1 MRGCAKLLASKFES
15 KFHGAIMRFVLQ
27 VFCVFV
33 GVVILG
39 ISASTASAF
48 QESKKP
54 TVDISKEAMEIHQSG
69 MLFDGHNDL
78 PWAMREKGG
87 SSFDRVDISK
97 PTKFHTD
104 IPRLKSGGVKAQFWS
119 VYVPADTDRSGR
131 ALIETL
137 EQIRL
142 VHDMCKRYPD
152 VFEMADTA
160 ADIER
165 ISKEG
170 KIASMIGVEG
180 GHSIQNSLIVLK
192 ELYDQGA
199 RYMTLTHSKTLAW
212 ADSATDEAK
221 NNGLSPFGKEVVREM
236 NRIGMLIDL
245 SHVSPKCMKDALEIS
260 KAPVIFSHSSARAIC
275 DVPRNVPDDVLKLT
289 AKNGGVVMINFY
301 SGFVVPTE
309 LLPKSASDKRHVGD
323 VKTICDHIDHIV
335 KVAGI
340 DHVGIGSD
348 YDGVSFLPKGLE
360 DVSGYPNITQE
371 LLNRGYNKEKIHKV
385 LGGNV
390 LRALKEA
397 EKVSASMKDK
407 TNTEAATGKEIFKFK
422 VSAGKHDRKNS
433 LVTGFIN
440 PPGDFKGNTVTL
452 ADENGRLM
460 LGQLSAPS
468 LGSDAAGKLQVSFVL
483 PELAAGKTM
492 KITAYDSG
500 LNANTEFTWEED
512 GDVST
517 YLKRGGKP
525 VLRYMREKLDES
537 TPERRY
543 GTMKVF
549 HHVYTPEGDRLM
561 TKGPGDG
568 TFATLKKHG
577 LFPHHRGLFF
587 GYNKISYKKDGKD
600 MKADVW
606 HGTNG
611 ASQTHVET
619 TFSRSGPVFGSH
631 INNINWNGGDG
642 KPFATESREVT
653 AYDVVDGL
661 VIEFRSRVESSVGE
675 LKFRGDPQH
684 AGVQFRASQDVPDKS
699 KAKTFYIRPDGVAEP
714 GKFRNWSD
722 KKNETEI
729 NKNHV
734 NLPWNTVV
742 IELPVKLSPRA
753 ARERGVEVENQ
764 PFSISYL
771 DSPKNPKPSR
781 FSERDYARFGAYF
794 EYDLKA
800 DAPLFV
806 TYRFWIQKGV
816 TNIDAINAASQD
828 FVDPVKLTQE

>member
-1 MRGCAKLLASKFES
+1 
-15 KFHGAIMRFVLQ
+15 MRFAQSLNFLIAA
-27 VFCVFV
+27 VFIC
-33 GVVILG
+33 GLLRP
-39 ISASTASAF
+39 AAA

-54 TVDISKEAMEIHQSG
+54 TVEISKEAMEIHQSG

-78 PWAMREKGG
+78 PWAMRQNAG
-87 SSFDRVDISK
+87 SSFDRVDIAK
-97 PTKFHTD
+97 PTEFHTD
-104 IPRLKSGGVKAQFWS
+104 IPRLKAGGVKAQFWS
-119 VYVPADTDRSGR
+119 VYVPASTDRSGR

-212 ADSATDEAK
+212 ADSATDEPK

-301 SGFVVPTE
+301 SGYVVPTD
-309 LLPKSASDKRHVGD
+309 LLPKSATDKKHLGD
-323 VKTICDHIDHIV
+323 VKTICDHIDHV
-335 KVAGI
+335 VNVAGI

-348 YDGVSFLPKGLE
+348 YDGVSFLPEGLE

-371 LLNRGYNKEKIHKV
+371 LLNRGYDKEKIHKV

-397 EKVSASMKDK
+397 EVVSAKMKAV
-407 TNTEAATGKEIFKFK
+407 AATPTTAKELFKFT
-422 VSAGKHDRKNS
+422 VDAGKHDRKNS
-433 LVTGFIN
+433 LVQGFVN
-440 PPGDFKGNTVTL
+440 VGEFGGNTVTL

-460 LGQLSAPS
+460 LGQLSAAP
-468 LGSDAAGKLQVSFVL
+468 LGSDVKDELQQLTFVL
-483 PELAAGKTM
+483 PELAAGASLKF
-492 KITAYDSG
+492 TALDSG
-500 LNANTEFTWEED
+500 LNPNTQFTWEED
-512 GDVST
+512 ADVST

-537 TPERRY
+537 SPQRRY
-543 GTMKVF
+543 ATMKVF
-549 HHVYTPEGDRLM
+549 HHVFTPTGDRLM

-568 TFATLKKHG
+568 SFSKIKNNG

-587 GYNKISYKKDGKD
+587 GYNRISYKKDGKE

-611 ASQTHVET
+611 CSQTHVKTIFPET
-619 TFSRSGPVFGSH
+619 GPVFGSH
-631 INNINWNGGDG
+631 INYIDWNGSDG
-642 KPFATESREVT
+642 KAFANETREVT
-653 AYDVVDGL
+653 AFDVADGM
-661 VIEFRSRVESSVGE
+661 VIEFRSRVESTVGA

-684 AGVQFRASQDVPDKS
+684 AGVQFRASQDVPDQT

-714 GKFRNWSD
+714 GKFRNWSN
-722 KKNETEI
+722 KKGENEI

-742 IELPVKLSPRA
+742 IELPVKLSERA
-753 ARERGVEVENQ
+753 ARARGVESENQ
-764 PFSISYL
+764 AYSISYL

-781 FSERDYARFGAYF
+781 FSERDYARFGSYF
-794 EYDLKA
+794 DYDLKT
-800 DAPLFV
+800 DGPLFV
-806 TYRFWIQKGV
+806 RYRLWIQKGV
-816 TNIDAINAASQD
+816 TTVDAVNQASRD
-828 FVDPVKLTQE
+828 FVEPVKVTQE